1 VIIAYYI
8 SEDNKLES
16 SLLALKEIKGLYK
29 GDNITLIIEAELA
42 E

>member
-16 SLLALKEIKGLYK
+16 FVLALREIQGSHD
-29 GDNITLIIEAELA
+29 GENITPIVEEVLKE
-42 E
+42 